1 MKVLTVLGTRP
12 EIIRL
17 SRVIEKLDR
26 LCNHKLVHTG
36 QNFDPNLS
44 DIFFQQ
50 LRVRPPDYYL
60 GVTGETFGQQV
71 GQMLAA
77 VDKVLVNEWPDA
89 LLILGD
95 TNSGLCSILAKR
107 MGIPVYHMEAGNR
120 CYDDRVPEEVN
131 RRIIDHSSTVLMPYT
146 QRSKENLVREG
157 IEGRRIY
164 VTGNPINEVIN
175 CYDADI
181 RASDVHERLGV
192 EPGKYFLVTMHRAE
206 NVDVEYRLRNLGA
219 GLEQVQQKY
228 GYPVICSL
236 HPRTRQKMQQY
247 GVGVEN
253 DQVRFLTPLGFFDFV
268 ALERAAFCVLSDS
281 GTVQEECCIFRVPT
295 VTIRDVTERPETI
308 ECGSNMLSGCEP
320 DAILRCV
327 EAVLAQGRA
336 WQPPAEY
343 LEADVSSK
351 VAKIVLGYR
360 DARQGCCHEFH
371 ELTRRVN
378 N

>member
-26 LCNHKLVHTG
+26 LCDHKLVHTG

-60 GVTGETFGQQV
+60 GVTGETFGQQI

-77 VDKVLVNEWPDA
+77 VDKVLVAERPDA

-95 TNSGLCSILAKR
+95 TNSGLCSFLAKR

-131 RRIIDHSSTVLMPYT
+131 RRVIDHSSTVLMPYT

-157 IEGRRIY
+157 IEEQRIY

-175 CYDADI
+175 YYDADI
-181 RASDVHERLGV
+181 RCSDVHARLGV
-192 EPGKYFLVTMHRAE
+192 KPGRYFLVTMHRAE
-206 NVDVEYRLRNLGA
+206 NVDSEDRLRNLA
-219 GLEQVQQKY
+219 AALEQVQARY
-228 GYPVICSL
+228 NYPVICSL
-236 HPRTRQKMQQY
+236 HPRTRHKMQQY
-247 GVGVEN
+247 GVGVDN
-253 DQVRFLTPLGFFDFV
+253 DQVRFMVPLGFFDFV
-268 ALERAAFCVLSDS
+268 ALERGASCALSDS
-281 GTVQEECCIFRVPT
+281 GTVQEECCIFRVPN
-295 VTIRDVTERPETI
+295 VTLRDVTERPETI

-320 DAILRCV
+320 KKILRCL
-327 EAVLAQGRA
+327 ETVLCTPPT
-336 WQPPAEY
+336 WQPPQEY
-343 LEADVSSK
+343 LATDVSSTIVK
-351 VAKIVLGYR
+351 VLLGY
-360 DARQGCCHEFH
+360 HKS
-371 ELTRRVN
+371 
-378 N
+378 